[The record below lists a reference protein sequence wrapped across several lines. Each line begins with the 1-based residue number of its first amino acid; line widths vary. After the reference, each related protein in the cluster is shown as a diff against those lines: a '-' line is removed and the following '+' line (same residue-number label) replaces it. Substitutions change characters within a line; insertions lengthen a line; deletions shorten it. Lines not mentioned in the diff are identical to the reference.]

1 MKDSII
7 INMRYSDYDCLTGQP
22 NVERHHVLMGQMRS
36 KADEDGLWI
45 PLTKQHH
52 TEGSKPQPGVR
63 CDIHHCELL
72 RVMSQMLAQTAWEKE
87 YITERLHDILEK
99 HEEVFHGDIYTAEKE
114 AREAFTRRYGRSYL

>member
-52 TEGSKPQPGVR
+52 TEGSKPQTGVR

-72 RVMSQMLAQTAWEKE
+72 RTMSQMLAQTAWEKD
-87 YITERLHDILEK
+87 YILNIIKNADE
-99 HEEVFHGDIYTAEKE
+99 DIYGERVDE
-114 AREAFTRRYGRSYL
+114 LCVMAREAFTRRYGRSYL

>member
-7 INMRYSDYDCLTGQP
+7 INNRYSDYDCLTGQP
-22 NVERHHVLMGQMRS
+22 NVERHHVIFGQNRS

-52 TEGSKPQPGVR
+52 TEGAKPQPGVR

-72 RVMSQMLAQTAWEKE
+72 RTMSQMLAQTAWEKD
-87 YITERLHDILEK
+87 YILNIIKNADE
-99 HEEVFHGDIYTAEKE
+99 DIYGERVDE
-114 AREAFTRRYGRSYL
+114 LCVMAREAFTRRYGRSYL

>member
-22 NVERHHVLMGQMRS
+22 NVERHHVLMGQNRS
-36 KADEDGLWI
+36 RADEDGLWI

-52 TEGSKPQPGVR
+52 TEGSKPQTGVR

-72 RVMSQMLAQTAWEKE
+72 RTMSQMLAQTAWEKD
-87 YITERLHDILEK
+87 YIINNRDASEQ
-99 HEEVFHGDIYTAEKE
+99 E

>member
-36 KADEDGLWI
+36 RADEDGLWI

-52 TEGSKPQPGVR
+52 TEGAKPKPGVR

-72 RVMSQMLAQTAWEKE
+72 RVMSQMLAQTAWEK
-87 YITERLHDILEK
+87 DFILNNRDASEQ
-99 HEEVFHGDIYTAEKE
+99 E
-114 AREAFTRRYGRSYL
+114 AREAFKRRYGRSYL

>member
-52 TEGSKPQPGVR
+52 TEGSKPQTGVR

-72 RVMSQMLAQTAWEKE
+72 RTMSQMLAQTLVQEIGVGLVVVLVN
-87 YITERLHDILEK
+87 YRHSQLVGQFPT
-99 HEEVFHGDIYTAEKE
+99 VFQIGI
-114 AREAFTRRYGRSYL
+114 ARM

>member
-7 INMRYSDYDCLTGQP
+7 INMRYIDYDCLTGQP
-22 NVERHHVLMGQMRS
+22 NVERHHVLMGQNRS

-52 TEGSKPQPGVR
+52 TEGSKPQAGVR

-72 RVMSQMLAQTAWEKE
+72 RTMSQMLAQTAWEKD
-87 YITERLHDILEK
+87 YIMNNRDASEQ
-99 HEEVFHGDIYTAEKE
+99 E